1 MKVIEDVRDVRDT
14 SPRCAIFNGE
24 TFDDFLAQRSLG
36 HSIVSMYIYYST
48 LWPYEV
54 LLY

>member
-14 SPRCAIFNGE
+14 SPLRCAMFNGE
-24 TFDDFLAQRSLG
+24 AFDDFLAQRSLR

-48 LWPYEV
+48 LWPMA
-54 LLY
+54 L